1 MPTILRRAI
10 PVHEQERRLDAIVLQ
25 MVQREIELEVL
36 AQRLVAM
43 GHTLREIRDSIDR
56 LKVSGRLEEILGES
70 TPK

>member
-10 PVHEQERRLDAIVLQ
+10 PIHEQERRLDTLVLQ

-43 GHTLREIRDSIDR
+43 GHPLREIRDSIDR
-56 LKVSGRLEEILGES
+56 LKVAGRLEEILGES